1 MMLTNSEVK
10 NELLDILVKLDKIF
24 KENMLEYSIMSGTL
38 LGAVRHGGFIPWDD
52 DIDIAMRREEYDRFL
67 TLIKMVT
74 ARNNKL

>member
-38 LGAVRHGGFIPWDD
+38 LGAVRHGGFIP
-52 DIDIAMRREEYDRFL
+52 
-67 TLIKMVT
+67 
-74 ARNNKL
+74 